1 MDFNEIATVSGKGGL
16 FKVLAPT
23 KGGMILESLDD
34 QKKKLVVNM
43 HSKVSVLG
51 EISIYTTN
59 KEGSVPLIDVM
70 KKVHAEF
77 KGDIGV
83 TSASAPDELKSF
95 LKFILPD
102 YDEDRVYV
110 SDIKKLANWYN
121 LLSKSYPQLF
131 EEKVEEEK
139 TEVKTKKKVAKKE
152 IKKKE

>member
-59 KEGSVPLIDVM
+59 KQGSVPLIDVM
-70 KKVHAEF
+70 TKIHAEF
-77 KGDIGV
+77 KGDIGI
-83 TSASAPDELKSF
+83 TSASDPDELKSF

-121 LLSKSYPQLF
+121 ILSKSNPHLF
-131 EEKVEEEK
+131 EEKKPEA
-139 TEVKTKKKVAKKE
+139 KTKKKAEKKE
-152 IKKKE
+152 TKKEE